1 MIASTKQKPRK
12 VLLVDGYNV
21 IRAGGYYDHLVE
33 QVPDHSQDSFNT
45 AREAL
50 LSDVVC
56 FAGREYQATVV
67 FDGAGNPG
75 SEGEK
80 QVFGTIEYL
89 FSPYGVS
96 ADTIIEKLANQAAK
110 EGLEVL
116 VVSSDANIQA
126 TVFGHRVARMSAAG
140 FYSEI
145 ESLQG
150 SLDELSSQ
158 GRHISAR
165 KNTLTERI
173 DPEVSE
179 KLRRLVRGEDWD

>member
-1 MIASTKQKPRK
+1 MAAHKKAK

-21 IRAGGYYDHLVE
+21 IRAGGHYEHLLE
-33 QVPDHSQDSFNT
+33 QSPDHSQDVFNA

-50 LSDVVC
+50 LMDVLS
-56 FAGREYQATVV
+56 FAGKDYATTVV

-75 SEGEK
+75 SAG
-80 QVFGTIEYL
+80 QRQSFGTIEYL

-96 ADTIIEKLANQAAK
+96 ADTIIEKLASKAAN

-116 VVSSDANIQA
+116 VVSSDATIQS

-140 FYSEI
+140 FYNEV
-145 ESLQG
+145 ESLRDNLNEHTAQG
-150 SLDELSSQ
+150 SNNPAQ
-158 GRHISAR
+158 
-165 KNTLTERI
+165 KNTLADRI

-179 KLRRLVRGEDWD
+179 KLKRFVRGE